1 MTLTLNNTNTLTANN
16 IVVNGTALN
25 DLYATKTYVD
35 TEIANINVGSGGG
48 GGITQQ
54 DLDDAI
60 NPVIAVNDGQNLVIT
75 DINNNL
81 ANNFQTTTQ
90 LNLNFY
96 NKTQVDDAIEVVDTK
111 ALNNFNSINS
121 INLNLLNNY
130 KNNTQLNNDYY
141 TKTEIDANNWIDN
154 TALLNYALT
163 STLTND
169 YLTSTQIATSYYNKT
184 EIDSNNWIDATALSP
199 YATIATLTANYKNNT
214 QLNNDYYTK
223 TEIDSNNWIDATA
236 LTPYAT
242 TSTLTSDYL
251 TSTQIGTSYYNKGEV
266 DGLIAGVSGGGGGVS
281 NPIELVDA
289 NTSIERYTNATKSNV
304 SLDLSINE
312 TASAIRLINGN
323 NDDTDTNTYIECNN
337 TTNGTTFFKQLF
349 IKGAVSF
356 DNDTVFLPVSSNG
369 IQLWR
374 ISNNGDPTLR
384 IRDGTAQWIYVNNNL
399 KCTNA
404 NTEDGNIMILNDNS
418 AVNNSNRMRL
428 GSLTSAEVGIGKA
441 NESGYFL
448 SVGGATKVDS
458 LEVDNNITMNGDT
471 ITSTNNNGI
480 EIFKNT
486 TDASNV
492 LTVKNA
498 QGYIKM
504 HSFNINAYNSSNNSP
519 SLLLLNT
526 IANAGVYCL
535 NLGIGVI
542 AGANR
547 LSVGGG
553 NTNIGGTSSF
563 QGASTFNNSI
573 LVSGGG
579 RIYQQANANNSLNII
594 SLTEQNFSL
603 QSNRNNDP
611 SQSDIYINLNTS
623 NGITLNKATV
633 FNDTVNTIGKFTSEG
648 DFDVDIGATGTP
660 EFRVLGSSVNF
671 FEKAS
676 ITHTQLPGL
685 IDQIFFRNP
694 NTNGETII
702 EIGTKNVLTVNDGGI
717 DVIGDISYTGSIG
730 PSSDKRLKEDIKDLK
745 TEKAVELVKNIKPK
759 TYKFI
764 NKEKYGDRSCCGF
777 IANEMMEY
785 KGFPKEWNNIV
796 REGRDGYLKFDYSMT
811 TPLLWSALQYALN
824 EIDKIESEKDDLL
837 DLVKSMKKEMK
848 TMKGEITKI
857 KNKMKGN
864 DKSDSD

>member
-1 MTLTLNNTNTLTANN
+1 MASVNNFNTVFANQ
-16 IVVNGTALN
+16 IYKIFSTGVSEIGEEF
-25 DLYATKTYVD
+25 ATQDYVD
-35 TEIANINVGSGGG
+35 DQIANINVGSGGG
-48 GGITQQ
+48 ISQQ

-60 NPVIAVNDGQNLVIT
+60 NPIIAVNNGQNLVIT

-81 ANNFQTTTQ
+81 ANNFQTNSQ
-90 LNLNFY
+90 LNINFY
-96 NKTQVDDAIEVVDTK
+96 NKTEVDNAITVVDTK
-111 ALNNFNSINS
+111 ALDNFNSINA
-121 INLNLLNNY
+121 INTNLTNNY

-154 TALLNYALT
+154 TALLNYAT
-163 STLTND
+163 ISTLTND

-184 EIDSNNWIDATALSP
+184 EIDANNWIDNTALLNYVLTSTSTND
-199 YATIATLTANYKNNT
+199 YLTSTQIATS
-214 QLNNDYYTK
+214 YYNK
-223 TEIDSNNWIDATA
+223 TEIDANNWIDNTA
-236 LTPYAT
+236 LLNYVL
-242 TSTLTSDYL
+242 TSTLTNDYL
-251 TSTQIGTSYYNKGEV
+251 TSTQIGTNYYNKTEV
-266 DGLIAGVSGGGGGVS
+266 DGLIAGVSGGGGVS
-281 NPIELVDA
+281 NPIELVNS
-289 NTSIERYTNATKSNV
+289 NTSIERYVNSTKNNI

-356 DNDTVFLPVSSNG
+356 DNDTVFLPVSTNG

-384 IRDGTAQWIYVNNNL
+384 IRDGTAQWIYVNNNF

-418 AVNNSNRMRL
+418 AVNNSNRMRI

-458 LEVDNNITMNGDT
+458 LEVDNNITMNGNR

-480 EIFKNT
+480 EIYKDT

-492 LTVKNA
+492 LEVKNA
-498 QGYIKM
+498 QGYIRM
-504 HSFNINAYNSSNNSP
+504 HSFNINAYNTSNNSP
-519 SLLLLNT
+519 NLLLLNT
-526 IANAGVYCL
+526 VANAGVYCL

-542 AGANR
+542 AGSNR

-553 NTNIGGTSSF
+553 NSNFGGTASF
-563 QGASTFNNSI
+563 QAASTFNNSI

-579 RIYQQANANNSLNII
+579 RIYQQGNANSSLNII

-611 SQSDIYINLNTS
+611 TQSDIYINLNTS

-648 DFDVDIGATGTP
+648 EFDVDIGATGTP
-660 EFRVLGSSVNF
+660 EFRVLSNSANF

-676 ITHTQLPGL
+676 ITHTQVVGP

-694 NTNGETII
+694 NTNGQTII
-702 EIGTKNVLTVNDGGI
+702 EIGTKNVLEVNDGGI

-730 PSSDKRLKEDIKDLK
+730 PSSDKRLKENIKEINTK
-745 TEKAVELVKNIKPK
+745 KAVDLVKYIVPK

-764 NKEKYGDRSCCGF
+764 DKEKYGDRSHCGF
-777 IANEMMEY
+777 VANDFISDKM
-785 KGFPKEWNNIV
+785 PSEWGNIV
-796 REGRDGYLKFDYSMT
+796 REGRDGYLRFDYSAT
-811 TPLLWSALQYALN
+811 TSILWSSLQHALN
-824 EIDKIESEKDDLL
+824 EIDKL
-837 DLVKSMKKEMK
+837 KK
-848 TMKGEITKI
+848 ILI
-857 KNKMKGN
+857 N
-864 DKSDSD
+864 

>member
-1 MTLTLNNTNTLTANN
+1 MNNQSISLDGSN
-16 IVVNGTALN
+16 VV
-25 DLYATKTYVD
+25 YATEFIRVSETGTSSIKQDFATITYVD
-35 TEIANINVGSGGG
+35 NEISNINVGAG
-48 GGITQQ
+48 GGISQA
-54 DLDDAI
+54 DLDTQLAPI
-60 NPVIAVNDGQNLVIT
+60 IAQNTGQDLVIT

-81 ANNFQTTTQ
+81 SNNFQTTAQ
-90 LNLNFY
+90 LNTNFY

-111 ALNNFNSINS
+111 ALNNFNSINA

-154 TALLNYALT
+154 TALLNYVLT

-169 YLTSTQIATSYYNKT
+169 YLTSTQIATNYYNKS
-184 EIDSNNWIDATALSP
+184 EIDANNWIDAA
-199 YATIATLTANYKNNT
+199 
-214 QLNNDYYTK
+214 
-223 TEIDSNNWIDATA
+223 A

-242 TSTLTSDYL
+242 TSVLTSDYL
-251 TSTQIGTSYYNKGEV
+251 TSTQIGTNYYNKTEV

-281 NPIELVDA
+281 NPIELVNS
-289 NTSIERYTNATKSNV
+289 NTSIERYTNATKNNI

-312 TASAIRLINGN
+312 TASAIRLINGD
-323 NDDTDTNTYIECNN
+323 NDDTDTNTYTECNN

-384 IRDGTAQWIYVNNNL
+384 IRDGTAQWIYINNNL
-399 KCTNA
+399 RCTNA
-404 NTEDGNIMILNDNS
+404 NEGDGNIMILNDNS
-418 AVNNSNRMRL
+418 ASNNSNRMRL

-471 ITSTNNNGI
+471 ITATNSNGI
-480 EIFKNT
+480 EIYKDT
-486 TDASNV
+486 TDASPV
-492 LTVKNA
+492 LEVKNA
-498 QGYIKM
+498 QGYIRM
-504 HSFNINAYNSSNNSP
+504 HSFNINAYNTSNNSP

-542 AGANR
+542 AGSNR

-553 NTNIGGTSSF
+553 NSNFGGTASF
-563 QGASTFNNSI
+563 HGASTFNNSI

-603 QSNRNNDP
+603 QSNRNADP
-611 SQSDIYINLNTS
+611 TQSDIYINLNAS

-633 FNDTVNTIGKFTSEG
+633 FNDTVNTIGKLTSEG

-660 EFRVLGSSVNF
+660 EFRVLGNSVNF

-676 ITHTQLPGL
+676 ITHTQLAGP
-685 IDQIFFRNP
+685 IDQIFF
-694 NTNGETII
+694 
-702 EIGTKNVLTVNDGGI
+702 
-717 DVIGDISYTGSIG
+717 
-730 PSSDKRLKEDIKDLK
+730 
-745 TEKAVELVKNIKPK
+745 
-759 TYKFI
+759 
-764 NKEKYGDRSCCGF
+764 
-777 IANEMMEY
+777 
-785 KGFPKEWNNIV
+785 
-796 REGRDGYLKFDYSMT
+796 
-811 TPLLWSALQYALN
+811 
-824 EIDKIESEKDDLL
+824 
-837 DLVKSMKKEMK
+837 
-848 TMKGEITKI
+848 
-857 KNKMKGN
+857 
-864 DKSDSD
+864 

>member
-1 MTLTLNNTNTLTANN
+1 MTLTLNNTNTVSANN
-16 IVVNGTALN
+16 IVVNGTALS
-25 DLYATKTYVD
+25 DLYATINYVD
-35 TEIANINVGSGGG
+35 TEISNINVGSGGG

-54 DLDDAI
+54 DLDDAV
-60 NPVIAVNDGQNLVIT
+60 NPIIAYNAGQDLVIT
-75 DINNNL
+75 DINNSL

-90 LNLNFY
+90 LNNNFY

-111 ALNNFNSINS
+111 ALNNFNSINA

-154 TALLNYALT
+154 SALA
-163 STLTND
+163 
-169 YLTSTQIATSYYNKT
+169 
-184 EIDSNNWIDATALSP
+184 P
-199 YATIATLTANYKNNT
+199 YATTATLTANYKNNT

-223 TEIDSNNWIDATA
+223 TEIDANNWIDNTALAPYALTSTLTNEHLTSTQIATSYYNKTEIDSNNWIDNTA
-236 LTPYAT
+236 LAPYAT
-242 TSTLTSDYL
+242 TATLTTNYQTNSQL
-251 TSTQIGTSYYNKGEV
+251 ATNYYNKGEV
-266 DGLIAGVSGGGGGVS
+266 DGLIARVSGGGGGVS
-281 NPIELVDA
+281 NPIDLVDA
-289 NTSIERYTNATKSNV
+289 NTSIERCTNATKSNV

-312 TASAIRLINGN
+312 TASAIRLISGD

-349 IKGAVSF
+349 IKGATSF
-356 DNDTVFLPVSSNG
+356 DNDTIFLPVSSNG

-384 IRDGTAQWIYVNNNL
+384 IRDGTGQWIYVNNNL

-471 ITSTNNNGI
+471 ITATNNNGI

-486 TDASNV
+486 TDASAV
-492 LTVKNA
+492 LQVKNA
-498 QGYIKM
+498 QGYIRM
-504 HSFNINAYNSSNNSP
+504 HSFNINAYNSSNDSP

-526 IANAGVYCL
+526 VANAGVYCL

-553 NTNIGGTSSF
+553 SSNFGGTSSF

-603 QSNRNNDP
+603 QSNGNTDP
-611 SQSDIYINLNTS
+611 TQSDI
-623 NGITLNKATV
+623 
-633 FNDTVNTIGKFTSEG
+633 E
-648 DFDVDIGATGTP
+648 
-660 EFRVLGSSVNF
+660 
-671 FEKAS
+671 
-676 ITHTQLPGL
+676 H
-685 IDQIFFRNP
+685 
-694 NTNGETII
+694 
-702 EIGTKNVLTVNDGGI
+702 
-717 DVIGDISYTGSIG
+717 
-730 PSSDKRLKEDIKDLK
+730 
-745 TEKAVELVKNIKPK
+745 
-759 TYKFI
+759 
-764 NKEKYGDRSCCGF
+764 
-777 IANEMMEY
+777 
-785 KGFPKEWNNIV
+785 
-796 REGRDGYLKFDYSMT
+796 
-811 TPLLWSALQYALN
+811 
-824 EIDKIESEKDDLL
+824 
-837 DLVKSMKKEMK
+837 
-848 TMKGEITKI
+848 
-857 KNKMKGN
+857 
-864 DKSDSD
+864 

>member
-1 MTLTLNNTNTLTANN
+1 MLDATALAPYATTATLTA
-16 IVVNGTALN
+16 
-25 DLYATKTYVD
+25 
-35 TEIANINVGSGGG
+35 
-48 GGITQQ
+48 
-54 DLDDAI
+54 
-60 NPVIAVNDGQNLVIT
+60 
-75 DINNNL
+75 
-81 ANNFQTTTQ
+81 
-90 LNLNFY
+90 
-96 NKTQVDDAIEVVDTK
+96 
-111 ALNNFNSINS
+111 
-121 INLNLLNNY
+121 NY
-130 KNNTQLNNDYY
+130 KNNTQLDNDYY

-154 TALLNYALT
+154 TALAGYALT

-184 EIDSNNWIDATALSP
+184 E
-199 YATIATLTANYKNNT
+199 
-214 QLNNDYYTK
+214 
-223 TEIDSNNWIDATA
+223 
-236 LTPYAT
+236 
-242 TSTLTSDYL
+242 
-251 TSTQIGTSYYNKGEV
+251 V
-266 DGLIAGVSGGGGGVS
+266 DGLVSGGGGGVS

-289 NTSIERYTNATKSNV
+289 NTTIERYTNATKSNI

-384 IRDGTAQWIYVNNNL
+384 IRDGTAQWIYINNNL
-399 KCTNA
+399 RCTNA
-404 NTEDGNIMILNDNS
+404 NEGDGNIMILNDNS
-418 AVNNSNRMRL
+418 ASNNSNRMRL

-471 ITSTNNNGI
+471 ITATNNNGI
-480 EIFKNT
+480 QIFKNT
-486 TDASNV
+486 TDASPV
-492 LTVKNA
+492 LEVKNA
-498 QGYIKM
+498 QGYIRM
-504 HSFNINAYNSSNNSP
+504 HSFNINAYNTSNNSP

-553 NTNIGGTSSF
+553 NSNFGGSCSF

-573 LVSGGG
+573 LISGGG
-579 RIYQQANANNSLNII
+579 RIYQQGNANNSLNII

-603 QSNRNNDP
+603 QSNRNTDP
-611 SQSDIYINLNTS
+611 TQSDIYINLNTS

-660 EFRVLGSSVNF
+660 EFRVLGSIVNF
-671 FEKAS
+671 FERFS
-676 ITHTQLPGL
+676 ITHTEIIGAVH
-685 IDQIFFRNP
+685 QIF
-694 NTNGETII
+694 
-702 EIGTKNVLTVNDGGI
+702 
-717 DVIGDISYTGSIG
+717 
-730 PSSDKRLKEDIKDLK
+730 
-745 TEKAVELVKNIKPK
+745 
-759 TYKFI
+759 
-764 NKEKYGDRSCCGF
+764 
-777 IANEMMEY
+777 
-785 KGFPKEWNNIV
+785 
-796 REGRDGYLKFDYSMT
+796 
-811 TPLLWSALQYALN
+811 
-824 EIDKIESEKDDLL
+824 
-837 DLVKSMKKEMK
+837 
-848 TMKGEITKI
+848 
-857 KNKMKGN
+857 
-864 DKSDSD
+864 

>member
-1 MTLTLNNTNTLTANN
+1 MATINNLRTIYANQ
-16 IVVNGTALN
+16 IFKIFTTGVSELG
-25 DLYATKTYVD
+25 DQYATIDYVD
-35 TEIANINVGSGGG
+35 NEISNINVGSGG

-60 NPVIAVNDGQNLVIT
+60 NPIIAVNDGQNLVLT

-81 ANNFQTTTQ
+81 SNNFQTTTQ
-90 LNLNFY
+90 LNINFY
-96 NKTQVDDAIEVVDTK
+96 NKTQVDSAIAVVDGK
-111 ALNNFNSINS
+111 ALDNFNSINS
-121 INLNLLNNY
+121 INTNLANNY

-154 TALLNYALT
+154 TALAPYALT

-184 EIDSNNWIDATALSP
+184 EIDSNNWIDNTAL
-199 YATIATLTANYKNNT
+199 A
-214 QLNNDYYTK
+214 
-223 TEIDSNNWIDATA
+223 
-236 LTPYAT
+236 PYAT
-242 TSTLTSDYL
+242 TATLTTNYQTNSQL
-251 TSTQIGTSYYNKGEV
+251 ATNFYNKSEV

-312 TASAIRLINGN
+312 TASAIRLINGD

-349 IKGAVSF
+349 IKGATSF
-356 DNDTVFLPVSSNG
+356 DNDTIFLPVSSNG

-374 ISNNGDPTLR
+374 ISNNGNPTLR

-399 KCTNA
+399 KCTQA

-471 ITSTNNNGI
+471 ITATNNNGI

-504 HSFNINAYNSSNNSP
+504 HSFNINAYNTSNNSP

-603 QSNRNNDP
+603 QSNRNTDP
-611 SQSDIYINLNTS
+611 TASDIYINLNNTA
-623 NGITLNKATV
+623 GITLNKATTC
-633 FNDTVNTIGKFTSEG
+633 NETVDIIGKLTCEG

-676 ITHTQLPGL
+676 ITHTQLAGP

-694 NTNGETII
+694 DTNGQTII
-702 EIGTKNVLTVNDGGI
+702 EIGTKNVFEVNDGGI

-730 PSSDKRLKEDIKDLK
+730 PSSDKRLKENIKEIK
-745 TEKAVELVKNIKPK
+745 RNKAVDLVKYIVPK

-764 NKEKYGDRSCCGF
+764 DKEKYGDNNHCGF
-777 IANEMMEY
+777 IANDFVSDKM
-785 KGFPKEWNNIV
+785 PNEWGNIV
-796 REGRDGYLKFDYSMT
+796 REGRDGYLRFDYSMT
-811 TPLLWSALQYALN
+811 TPILWSALQHALN
-824 EIDKIESEKDDLL
+824 EIDKLKKDINKLKRDNKDTDSEKSP
-837 DLVKSMKKEMK
+837 KAKAKAKTKK
-848 TMKGEITKI
+848 
-857 KNKMKGN
+857 
-864 DKSDSD
+864 

>member
-1 MTLTLNNTNTLTANN
+1 MTLTLNNTNTVSANN
-16 IVVNGTALN
+16 IVVNGTSLS
-25 DLYATKTYVD
+25 DLYATINYVD
-35 TEIANINVGSGGG
+35 NEISNINVGSGG

-60 NPVIAVNDGQNLVIT
+60 NPIIAVNDGQNLVIT

-81 ANNFQTTTQ
+81 ANNFQTTAQ
-90 LNLNFY
+90 LNVNFY
-96 NKTQVDDAIEVVDTK
+96 NKTEVDNAISVVDTK
-111 ALNNFNSINS
+111 ALDNFNSINA
-121 INLNLLNNY
+121 INTNLTNNY
-130 KNNTQLNNDYY
+130 QTNSQLATNYYNKTEIDANNWVDNTALAPYVTTATLTANYQTNSQLATNYYNKTEIDANNWIDATALAPYATTATLTANYTNNTQLDNDYY

-154 TALLNYALT
+154 TALAGYALT

-184 EIDSNNWIDATALSP
+184 E
-199 YATIATLTANYKNNT
+199 
-214 QLNNDYYTK
+214 
-223 TEIDSNNWIDATA
+223 
-236 LTPYAT
+236 
-242 TSTLTSDYL
+242 
-251 TSTQIGTSYYNKGEV
+251 V
-266 DGLIAGVSGGGGGVS
+266 DGLVSGGGGGVS

-289 NTSIERYTNATKSNV
+289 NTSIERYTNATKSNI
-304 SLDLSINE
+304 SLDLAINE
-312 TASAIRLINGN
+312 TASSIRLINGN

-356 DNDTVFLPVSSNG
+356 DNDTVFLPVSTNG

-384 IRDGTAQWIYVNNNL
+384 IRDGTAQWIYINNNL
-399 KCTNA
+399 RCTNA
-404 NTEDGNIMILNDNS
+404 NEGDGNIMILNDNS
-418 AVNNSNRMRL
+418 ASNNSNRMRL

-471 ITSTNNNGI
+471 ITATNNNGI
-480 EIFKNT
+480 QIFKNT
-486 TDASNV
+486 TDASPV
-492 LTVKNA
+492 LEVKNA
-498 QGYIKM
+498 QGYIRM
-504 HSFNINAYNSSNNSP
+504 HSFNINAYNTSNNSP

-553 NTNIGGTSSF
+553 NTNIGGSSSF

-573 LVSGGG
+573 LISGGG

-603 QSNRNNDP
+603 QSNRNADP

-671 FEKAS
+671 FEKCS
-676 ITHTQLPGL
+676 ITHTQLPGP

-694 NTNGETII
+694 DTNGDTIL

-730 PSSDKRLKEDIKDLK
+730 PSSDKRLKENIEDLK

-764 NKEKYGDRSCCGF
+764 DKEKYGDRSCCGF

-785 KGFPKEWNNIV
+785 EGFPKEWGNVV
-796 REGRDGYLKFDYSMT
+796 REGRDGYLRFDYSMT
-811 TPLLWSALQYALN
+811 TPILWSALQHALDK
-824 EIDKIESEKDDLL
+824 IDKLEKDINKLKKDNS
-837 DLVKSMKKEMK
+837 DGEQSSTSGRSRDNEASPKAKAKAKSKAKK
-848 TMKGEITKI
+848 
-857 KNKMKGN
+857 
-864 DKSDSD
+864 

>member
-1 MTLTLNNTNTLTANN
+1 MNNQSITLDGSR
-16 IVVNGTALN
+16 VV
-25 DLYATKTYVD
+25 YATEFITVSETGTSSLQQDYATITYVD
-35 TEIANINVGSGGG
+35 NEISNINVGSGGG
-48 GGITQQ
+48 ITQGELDTQLAPIIAQNAGQ
-54 DLDDAI
+54 D
-60 NPVIAVNDGQNLVIT
+60 LVIT

-81 ANNFQTTTQ
+81 SNNFQTTAQ
-90 LNLNFY
+90 LNTNFY
-96 NKTQVDDAIEVVDTK
+96 NKAQVDDAIEVVDTK
-111 ALNNFNSINS
+111 ALNNFNSINA

-163 STLTND
+163 STLTSD

-184 EIDSNNWIDATALSP
+184 EIDANNWIDNTALAP
-199 YATIATLTANYKNNT
+199 YATTATLTANYQTNS
-214 QLNNDYYTK
+214 QL
-223 TEIDSNNWIDATA
+223 ATN
-236 LTPYAT
+236 
-242 TSTLTSDYL
+242 
-251 TSTQIGTSYYNKGEV
+251 YYNKGEV
-266 DGLIAGVSGGGGGVS
+266 DTLIAGAGGGVS

-289 NTSIERYTNATKSNV
+289 NTTIERYTNATKSNI
-304 SLDLSINE
+304 SLNLAINE
-312 TASAIRLINGN
+312 TASSIRLINGN

-399 KCTNA
+399 RCTNA
-404 NTEDGNIMILNDNS
+404 NEGDGNIMILNDNS
-418 AVNNSNRMRL
+418 ASNNSNRMRL
-428 GSLTSAEVGIGKA
+428 GSLTNAEVGIGKA

-471 ITSTNNNGI
+471 ITATNNNGI
-480 EIFKNT
+480 QIFKNT
-486 TDASNV
+486 TDASPV
-492 LTVKNA
+492 LEVKNA
-498 QGYIKM
+498 QGYIRM
-504 HSFNINAYNSSNNSP
+504 HSFNINAYNTSNNSP

-542 AGANR
+542 AGSNR

-553 NTNIGGTSSF
+553 NSNFGGTSSF

-579 RIYQQANANNSLNII
+579 RIYQQSNANNSLNII

-603 QSNRNNDP
+603 QSNRNADP
-611 SQSDIYINLNTS
+611 TSSDIYINLNDTA
-623 NGITLNKATV
+623 GITLNKPTTC
-633 FNDTVNTIGKFTSEG
+633 NDTVDIIGKLTCEG

-671 FEKAS
+671 FERFS
-676 ITHTQLPGL
+676 ITHTEIIGAVH
-685 IDQIFFRNP
+685 QIFLRNP
-694 NTNGETII
+694 DTDGQTTI
-702 EIGTKNVLTVNDGGI
+702 EIGTKNVFEVNTNGI
-717 DVIGDISYTGSIG
+717 DIIGDVNYSGNLTDT
-730 PSSDKRLKEDIKDLK
+730 SDKRLKDNIKEIDQKKAIDI
-745 TEKAVELVKNIKPK
+745 VKYIKPK
-759 TYKFI
+759 SYIKKDTKRKCI
-764 NKEKYGDRSCCGF
+764 GF
-777 IANEMMEY
+777 IANDFKTDKM
-785 KGFPKEWNNIV
+785 PDEWDNIIID
-796 REGRDGYLKFDYSMT
+796 GKDGYLRMDYTKT
-811 TPLLWSALQYALN
+811 TPLLRSALQYALE
-824 EIDKIESEKDDLL
+824 EIDKLKKEKDELFDV
-837 DLVKSMKKEMK
+837 VKAMKKEMA
-848 TMKGEITKI
+848 TMKGEITKLKKKV
-857 KNKMKGN
+857 KNN
-864 DKSDSD
+864 SDSD

>member
-1 MTLTLNNTNTLTANN
+1 MNNQSITLDGSR
-16 IVVNGTALN
+16 VV
-25 DLYATKTYVD
+25 YATEFITVSETGTSSLQQDYATITYVD
-35 TEIANINVGSGGG
+35 NEISNINVGSGGG
-48 GGITQQ
+48 ITQGELDTQLAPIIAKNAGQ
-54 DLDDAI
+54 D
-60 NPVIAVNDGQNLVIT
+60 LVIT

-81 ANNFQTTTQ
+81 SNNFQTTAQ
-90 LNLNFY
+90 LNTNFY
-96 NKTQVDDAIEVVDTK
+96 NKAQVDDAIEVVDTK
-111 ALNNFNSINS
+111 ALNNFNSINA

-163 STLTND
+163 STLTSD

-184 EIDSNNWIDATALSP
+184 EIDANNWIDNTALAP
-199 YATIATLTANYKNNT
+199 YATTATLTANYQTNS
-214 QLNNDYYTK
+214 QL
-223 TEIDSNNWIDATA
+223 ATN
-236 LTPYAT
+236 
-242 TSTLTSDYL
+242 
-251 TSTQIGTSYYNKGEV
+251 YYNKGEV
-266 DGLIAGVSGGGGGVS
+266 DTLIAGAGGGVS

-289 NTSIERYTNATKSNV
+289 NTTIERYTNATKSNI
-304 SLDLSINE
+304 SLDLAINE
-312 TASAIRLINGN
+312 TASSIRLINGN

-399 KCTNA
+399 RCTNA
-404 NTEDGNIMILNDNS
+404 NEGDGNIMILNDNS
-418 AVNNSNRMRL
+418 ASNNSNRMRL

-471 ITSTNNNGI
+471 ITATNNNGI
-480 EIFKNT
+480 QIFKNT
-486 TDASNV
+486 TDASPV
-492 LTVKNA
+492 LEVKNA
-498 QGYIKM
+498 QGYIRM
-504 HSFNINAYNSSNNSP
+504 HSFNINAYNTSNNSP

-542 AGANR
+542 AGSNR

-553 NTNIGGTSSF
+553 NSNFGGTSSF

-603 QSNRNNDP
+603 QSNRNADP
-611 SQSDIYINLNTS
+611 TSSDIYINLNDTA
-623 NGITLNKATV
+623 GITLNKPTTC
-633 FNDTVNTIGKFTSEG
+633 NDTVDIIGKLTCEG

-671 FEKAS
+671 FERFS
-676 ITHTQLPGL
+676 ITHTEIIGAVH
-685 IDQIFFRNP
+685 QIFLRNP
-694 NTNGETII
+694 DTDGQTII
-702 EIGTKNVLTVNDGGI
+702 EIGTKNVFEVNTNGI
-717 DVIGDISYTGSIG
+717 DIIGDVNYSGNLTDT
-730 PSSDKRLKEDIKDLK
+730 SDKRLKDNIQEIDQKKAIDI
-745 TEKAVELVKNIKPK
+745 VKYIKPK
-759 TYKFI
+759 SYIKKDTKRKCI
-764 NKEKYGDRSCCGF
+764 GF
-777 IANEMMEY
+777 IANDFKTDKM
-785 KGFPKEWNNIV
+785 PDEWDNIIID
-796 REGRDGYLKFDYSMT
+796 GKDGYLRMDYTKT
-811 TPLLWSALQYALN
+811 TPLLWSALQYALE
-824 EIDKIESEKDDLL
+824 EIDKLKKEKDELFDV
-837 DLVKSMKKEMK
+837 VKAMKKEMA
-848 TMKGEITKI
+848 TMKGEITKLKKKV
-857 KNKMKGN
+857 KNN
-864 DKSDSD
+864 SDSG

>member
-35 TEIANINVGSGGG
+35 NEISNINVGSGGG

-111 ALNNFNSINS
+111 ALNNFNSTNS

-266 DGLIAGVSGGGGGVS
+266 DGLIAGVSGGGGGVT
-281 NPIELVDA
+281 NPIELVDS
-289 NTSIERYTNATKSNV
+289 NTSIERYTNATKSNI

-312 TASAIRLINGN
+312 TASAIRLINGT

-356 DNDTVFLPVSSNG
+356 DNDTLFLPVSSNG

-471 ITSTNNNGI
+471 ITATNNNGI

-486 TDASNV
+486 TDASAV
-492 LTVKNA
+492 LQVKNA
-498 QGYIKM
+498 QGYIKIN
-504 HSFNINAYNSSNNSP
+504 SFNINAYNTSNDSQ

-526 IANAGVYCL
+526 ATAGGAVYCN
-535 NLGIGVI
+535 NLGIGAI
-542 AGANR
+542 AGGATR
-547 LSVGGG
+547 LNVAG
-553 NTNIGGTSSF
+553 GGTSNFSGNCLF
-563 QGASTFNNSI
+563 NGTDNTFGQNILINSR
-573 LVSGGG
+573 G
-579 RIYQQANANNSLNII
+579 RIYQGTSPNFPLNFI
-594 SLTEQNFSL
+594 STIDQNFCI
-603 QSNRNNDP
+603 QSNRSADP
-611 SQSDIYINLNTS
+611 TASDIYINLNDTA
-623 NGITLNKATV
+623 GITMNKATV
-633 FNDTVNTIGKFTSEG
+633 FNDTVNTIGKLTCEG

-676 ITHTQLPGL
+676 ITHTQLAGP

-694 NTNGETII
+694 DTNGDTII

-730 PSSDKRLKEDIKDLK
+730 PSSDKRLKENIKEIETK
-745 TEKAVELVKNIKPK
+745 KAVNLVKYIVPK
-759 TYKFI
+759 TSSVFI
-764 NKEKYGDRSCCGF
+764 DKEKYGDKNHCGF
-777 IANEMMEY
+777 IANDFISDKM
-785 KGFPKEWNNIV
+785 PDEWGNIV
-796 REGRDGYLKFDYSMT
+796 REGRDGYLRFDYSMT
-811 TPLLWSALQYALN
+811 TPVLWSALQHALQ
-824 EIDKIESEKDDLL
+824 EIDNLKNDINKLKKDNSDASPKA
-837 DLVKSMKKEMK
+837 KSKAKAK
-848 TMKGEITKI
+848 AKA
-857 KNKMKGN
+857 
-864 DKSDSD
+864 KSKD